1 MISSYNALK
10 ELIDETLNSNP
21 NNIIFDVSLYN
32 SDKTKYT
39 ENINEDDGVTV
50 TTKRI
55 VPSNIVEI
63 VGNYINIPNVSVTE
77 NAISLEFDLF
87 ASSYDTLPYGE
98 QDEFKSVD
106 YANILSAIDN
116 FRKELLLIS

>member
-1 MISSYNALK
+1 MISSYNALRD
-10 ELIDETLNSNP
+10 LISEKLNENSND
-21 NNIIFDVSLYN
+21 IIFDVSLYN

-39 ENINEDDGVTV
+39 EDINEDDGVTV

-77 NAISLEFDLF
+77 NAISMEFDLV
-87 ASSYDTLPYGE
+87 ARS
-98 QDEFKSVD
+98 
-106 YANILSAIDN
+106 
-116 FRKELLLIS
+116 